1 MINSRAGSAV
11 EAHSLGMG
19 EAVGSNPTQS
29 TSIILMLF

>member
-1 MINSRAGSAV
+1 MINFRAGSAV

-29 TSIILMLF
+29 TLTYSF